1 MTETSTLNL
10 PVFYTCTAATPD
22 GPPLEIAWGS
32 LALETYGVMCGS
44 HLVRP
49 PAAWISELA
58 RDAAA
63 LQPYGLALSDLRQFG
78 TPPHEIAAHMNEA
91 LTERELFSVV
101 PEDDA
106 RIRRI
111 FDAAKMA
118 PGFRAAY
125 YRRRRADRR
134 TRAVATSIAHRDS
147 PRPARS
153 GGHVSDQHPRRSEG
167 ALSRD
172 LLGLRRLAEL
182 AARLAGQAPTPTH
195 HQAKPR
201 RTRRVVDGAGA
212 LTSINLRRLFP
223 CPVNKPKS
231 SRRPC

>member
-1 MTETSTLNL
+1 MTETPTLNL

-63 LQPYGLALSDLRQFG
+63 LQPYGLALSDLREFG
-78 TPPHEIAAHMNEA
+78 TPPREIAAHMNEA
-91 LTERELFSVV
+91 LTECELFSVV

-118 PGFRAAY
+118 PGFALRITG
-125 YRRRRADRR
+125 ADEL
-134 TRAVATSIAHRDS
+134 I
-147 PRPARS
+147 
-153 GGHVSDQHPRRSEG
+153 
-167 ALSRD
+167 
-172 LLGLRRLAEL
+172 AEL
-182 AARLAGQAPTPTH
+182 ARLQRLSHAATARARREAKVMCLTGIRAEAKVRFLATYWGLVAWQ
-195 HQAKPR
+195 
-201 RTRRVVDGAGA
+201 
-212 LTSINLRRLFP
+212 N
-223 CPVNKPKS
+223 
-231 SRRPC
+231 

>member
-1 MTETSTLNL
+1 MTKTSTLNF

-32 LALETYGVMCGS
+32 LACETYGVMCGS

-63 LQPYGLALSDLRQFG
+63 LRPYGLVLSDLREFG

-91 LTERELFSVV
+91 LTERELFCVA

-111 FDAAKMA
+111 FDVAKMA
-118 PGFRAAY
+118 PGFALRITD
-125 YRRRRADRR
+125 ADEL
-134 TRAVATSIAHRDS
+134 I
-147 PRPARS
+147 
-153 GGHVSDQHPRRSEG
+153 
-167 ALSRD
+167 
-172 LLGLRRLAEL
+172 AEL
-182 AARLAGQAPTPTH
+182 ARLQRLSHTAIARARREAAVMCLTGIRAEAKVRFLATYWGFVAWQ
-195 HQAKPR
+195 
-201 RTRRVVDGAGA
+201 
-212 LTSINLRRLFP
+212 N
-223 CPVNKPKS
+223 
-231 SRRPC
+231 SRRA

>member
-1 MTETSTLNL
+1 MATPKRAAVRPSQSTLIDPHHRGQEPVVMTETSTLNL

-32 LALETYGVMCGS
+32 LALGTYGVMCGS

-63 LQPYGLALSDLRQFG
+63 LRPYGLALSDLRQFG

-91 LTERELFSVV
+91 LTQREFFSVV

-118 PGFRAAY
+118 PGFALRITD
-125 YRRRRADRR
+125 ADEL
-134 TRAVATSIAHRDS
+134 I
-147 PRPARS
+147 
-153 GGHVSDQHPRRSEG
+153 
-167 ALSRD
+167 
-172 LLGLRRLAEL
+172 AEL
-182 AARLAGQAPTPTH
+182 ARLQRLSHTATARARREAEVMCLTGIRAEAKVRFLATYWGLVAWQ
-195 HQAKPR
+195 
-201 RTRRVVDGAGA
+201 
-212 LTSINLRRLFP
+212 N
-223 CPVNKPKS
+223 
-231 SRRPC
+231 